1 MENQPVVIQNP
12 DIVKAIFEKNS
23 KENRLAKIEGLVQRK
38 IGKRVKWLLDK
49 SFELADGIYTID
61 ARDPDKVKYYKKAP
75 DLDAIIYL
83 IDRLIGKPTAK
94 TENKNTEEKKGVQAV
109 QAIILQLAGANV
121 TINNEAKNGSDLPTI
136 TVGHN
141 DVRSGTDTLS
151 QRLEHTV

>member
-94 TENKNTEEKKGVQAV
+94 TENKNTEEKKGVV
-109 QAIILQLAGANV
+109 AIQNMIVQLAGGNLV
-121 TINNEAKNGSDLPTI
+121 INDPLNGNNEDINIRPSEN
-136 TVGHN
+136 V
-141 DVRSGTDTLS
+141 V
-151 QRLEHTV
+151 QE